1 MNLTPGFILI
11 EGLLG
16 LPLWVTCLFVAMFGA
31 IIGSFLN
38 VVIHRLPREESI
50 VFPNSRCP
58 SCSALIGPL
67 DNIPLLS
74 YAILGGRCRNCRA
87 PISWRYPAVE
97 AANGLL
103 YLAIAL
109 RWGPSLEALVG
120 MVLVTALLVLA
131 LIDFDHHLLPNV
143 ITLPGIATGL
153 IASGVLGG
161 WPRLFLN
168 ALAALAAYLGFAA
181 LWYAFKRLRNVDA
194 LGQGDWK
201 LVAMLGAFMGGEQL
215 LLTIFLS
222 SLAGSVLGGA
232 FILLTRRS
240 FRHQLP
246 FGTYLC
252 VIGIAVLFIG
262 APLITWYKGLLS

>member
-1 MNLTPGFILI
+1 MDVSPLFRDALVS
-11 EGLLG
+11 
-16 LPLWVTCLFVAMFGA
+16 PLWETSALLFGLVV
-31 IIGSFLN
+31 GSFAN
-38 VVIHRLPREESI
+38 VAIHRIPLGESVVTPR
-50 VFPNSRCP
+50 SRCP
-58 SCSALIGPL
+58 SCRALIRAG
-67 DNIPLLS
+67 DNVPVLS
-74 YAILGGRCRNCRA
+74 WLVLGRRCRNCRA

-103 YLAIAL
+103 YLGIAL
-109 RWGPSLEALVG
+109 RWGPSLAALVA
-120 MVLVTALLVLA
+120 MAFVTALL
-131 LIDFDHHLLPNV
+131 LL
-143 ITLPGIATGL
+143 
-153 IASGVLGG
+153 ASGLLGG
-161 WPRLFLN
+161 WPRLLLN
-168 ALAALAAYLGFAA
+168 ALAALTAYLGFAA

-201 LVAMLGAFMGGEQL
+201 LVAMLGAFMGGERL

-252 VIGIAVLFIG
+252 LIGIAVLFAG
-262 APLITWYKGLLS
+262 DPLIAWYKGLLS